1 MNEET
6 DDVKEREVL
15 YDDLRIL
22 IELRSDLDIMYFQK
36 VEHLEKFFALDRAID
51 RIFSEIDKRKAGGGD
66 PKS

>member
-6 DDVKEREVL
+6 DGAKEKEIL

-36 VEHLEKFFALDRAID
+36 ADYLEKFFALDRAIN
-51 RIFSEIDKRKAGGGD
+51 RIFSEIDKRQEAIRKVEE
-66 PKS
+66 